1 MHALCSILTIHGQD
15 KITNLE
21 VLDETKTKSIEA
33 MLLKA
38 QLHWTGQVTRMGEQN
53 MQTICYIWRA
63 GVRQMN

>member
-21 VLDETKTKSIEA
+21 VLDKTKTKSIEA

-38 QLHWTGQVTRMGEQN
+38 PLRGTGRVIRMEEQLVS
-53 MQTICYIWRA
+53 
-63 GVRQMN
+63 